1 MELLPVNLEQFW
13 KDDAISHEENC
24 FTLKAAQVALGIR
37 MSDECVF
44 SELGEEGN
52 PWGYTPYERRIDL
65 NRRYN
70 DKAEKIVGKRLLN
83 ENFAP
88 PDSAL
93 PPVKRIG
100 EVFGGRYIW
109 ENGSEWLTSDIDT
122 PEKLEAQLDKIDR
135 LDLREFML
143 PKNWEEQRKIK
154 FEKYGTRPGRI
165 HGVRGPVTLACSIFG
180 IENLIYLIMDAPE
193 LAKRFS
199 DTISDVIVKM
209 TEIMDE
215 EVKLCDPSAKN
226 NEFGYG
232 FNDDNCC
239 MLNTEMYEF
248 FAYPILKRVFDRFCP
263 EPHHS
268 RYQHSDSA
276 MEHLLP
282 ILGKLNFHGVNFG
295 PTVTIDKI
303 RKYMPKTRIDG
314 CIAPFTFMNN
324 DKDKII
330 AEVKR
335 DCEMAKHFGKG
346 VNLTTAGSINDG
358 SSLES
363 MRTIMWAICE
373 YGRY

>member
-1 MELLPVNLEQFW
+1 MELNLEQFW
-13 KDDAISHEENC
+13 KDDALAHEQNC
-24 FTLKAAQVALGIR
+24 FSPDAPQVALGIR

-44 SELGEEGN
+44 AELGEPGT
-52 PWGYTPYERRIDL
+52 PWAHTPLERRVKL
-65 NRRYN
+65 NNRYN
-70 DKAEKIVGKRLLN
+70 DKAEKIVGRRLLR
-83 ENFAP
+83 EAFPP
-88 PDSAL
+88 PDSHL
-93 PPVKRIG
+93 PEARRIG
-100 EVFGGRYIW
+100 EVFGGRYTW
-109 ENGSEWLTSDIDT
+109 FNDTEWLESDITT
-122 PEKLEAQLDKIDR
+122 PQELEARLDIVDK

-143 PKNWEEQRKIK
+143 PPDWEKQKKIK
-154 FEKYGTRPGRI
+154 FEKYGTRPGGW
-165 HGVRGPVTLACSIFG
+165 HGVRGPVTLACSVFG
-180 IENLIYLIMDAPE
+180 IENLIYLISDEPD

-199 DTISDVIVKM
+199 DKIADVIIKM

-215 EVKLCDPSAKN
+215 ESGAGVGASG
-226 NEFGYG
+226 FG

-239 MLNTEMYEF
+239 MLNAEMYEF
-248 FAYPILKRVFDRFCP
+248 FAYPILKRVFERFCP

-282 ILGKLNFHGVNFG
+282 ILGRLDFHGVNFG

-324 DKDKII
+324 DREKIV
-330 AEVKR
+330 AEVSR
-335 DCEMAKHFGKG
+335 DCEMAKQYGRG
-346 VNLTTAGSINDG
+346 VNIFTAGSINDG

-363 MRTIMWAICE
+363 MRAVMRAIVE